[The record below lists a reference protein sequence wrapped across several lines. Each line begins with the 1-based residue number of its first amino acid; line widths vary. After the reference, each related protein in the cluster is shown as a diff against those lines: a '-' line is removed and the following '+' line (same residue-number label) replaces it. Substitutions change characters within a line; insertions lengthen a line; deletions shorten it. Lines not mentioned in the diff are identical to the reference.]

1 MPRSSGKGKNTSDT
15 PINEGKLPR
24 SERSTIVEVK
34 HNRFVVYTKSGK
46 VVIQTSDLRIARRLL
61 DAQS

>member
-34 HNRFVVYTKSGK
+34 HNRFVVYTESGK
-46 VVIQTSDLRIARRLL
+46 VVIQTSDLRVARTFL
-61 DAQS
+61 DD

>member
-1 MPRSSGKGKNTSDT
+1 MSSTGRKSENHGDT
-15 PINEGKLPR
+15 QLDESSLPR
-24 SERSTIVEVK
+24 SERPTIVEVK

-61 DAQS
+61 YAQS